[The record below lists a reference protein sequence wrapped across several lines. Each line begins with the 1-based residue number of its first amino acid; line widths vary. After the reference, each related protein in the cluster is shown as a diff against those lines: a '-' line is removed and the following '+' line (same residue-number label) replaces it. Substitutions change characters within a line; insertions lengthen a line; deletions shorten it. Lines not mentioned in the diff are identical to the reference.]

1 MGQRV
6 KKSKIDVQRALL
18 KDIFVSM
25 LTTNIEI
32 MRFQITLT
40 KDKDDIKGLK
50 KFIRDS
56 QKAIEIVNGVNHYE
70 ILVSLYNTFLNG
82 KETYFVSLSKTI
94 SNKATIR
101 KWDKSERGFK
111 LFLELEN
118 QAKAKTQEEYNK
130 KVAQQEM
137 IRRAKE
143 EGKKVEMVYVD
154 GKLQPRIVEEK
165 IN

>member
-56 QKAIEIVNGVNHYE
+56 QKAIEIVNGVVHYE

>member
-6 KKSKIDVQRALL
+6 IKSKIDVQRALL

-50 KFIRDS
+50 KLIRDS
-56 QKAIEIVNGVNHYE
+56 QKAIEIVNSVVHYE

-137 IRRAKE
+137 IKKAKE